1 MTTKSKTPKAP
12 AKATAE
18 KAWPSH
24 RDVVMTVTQRD
35 EINDIL
41 HLIQTI
47 DLAVRGSEL
56 GEYERLAL
64 LAVVGVVETR
74 VKTLIKEFDAFAEG
88 ETHDRAA

>member
-1 MTTKSKTPKAP
+1 MTIKPKTRKAP
-12 AKATAE
+12 AKPAAE

-24 RDVVMTVTQRD
+24 RDVVMTITQRD

-56 GEYERLAL
+56 DEYERLAL
-64 LAVVGVVETR
+64 LALVGVVETR
-74 VKTLIKEFDAFAEG
+74 MKVLIKEFDAFAER
-88 ETHDRAA
+88 EAA